1 MFHERSRMDKE
12 ARASMEHEG
21 DACDWVDPPTFKK
34 NYKLNHMVL
43 CPSASE

>member
-1 MFHERSRMDKE
+1 MHEDGDVNIK
-12 ARASMEHEG
+12 AHANMEHEG